1 VNHQLTAG
9 VAAPLVLDPAPSR
22 RGRSAAARLREF
34 RVGSAMFALPSLVSA
49 VALPFLPD
57 DVDRPWLAIVAAVG
71 VAVGLVLPWLPWQR
85 WSRRIQVIPV
95 LLSLAMF
102 GPGVGYLG
110 HALTYY
116 LAMYTLSFV
125 FIGLTQPQWSSL
137 KLAPVAFLTGA
148 TATIGLGQPM
158 RLLVPLFLT
167 VGVGTVVGEVVAIQV
182 ARLRATRRTVDN
194 LVTGITGLTGS
205 DHLTDAANRAASA
218 AAGLLRADLVLVL
231 LPEEGSPDRY
241 RFSGGHG
248 TTLAID
254 EVVVD
259 TAREPSGVTLVA
271 QHRRPVFIRDAPA
284 SPHVGRANVER
295 FDQASVLY
303 VPLMG
308 EDGLAGVLTAIWRRP
323 RSEVRGMTLQ
333 ATMLLAAEAG
343 KQVERLRRTARLAHE
358 AETDALTSLP
368 NRRAFFRALTDLE
381 PVDAVLFL
389 DLDHFKALNDRYGH
403 QEGDEE
409 LAAFAAALAAHTRGS
424 DCAAR
429 YGGEEFAVIV
439 RGDGERGVTLLINR
453 LRDAWAVQGRTTFSA
468 GAAIHRGGAPADTL
482 AAADRALYDAKE
494 TGRDRLCWAAEHVD
508 AGDQAR

>member
-1 VNHQLTAG
+1 MNHQLTAG

-194 LVTGITGLTGS
+194 LVTGIT
-205 DHLTDAANRAASA
+205 
-218 AAGLLRADLVLVL
+218 
-231 LPEEGSPDRY
+231 
-241 RFSGGHG
+241 
-248 TTLAID
+248 
-254 EVVVD
+254 
-259 TAREPSGVTLVA
+259 
-271 QHRRPVFIRDAPA
+271 
-284 SPHVGRANVER
+284 
-295 FDQASVLY
+295 
-303 VPLMG
+303 
-308 EDGLAGVLTAIWRRP
+308 
-323 RSEVRGMTLQ
+323 
-333 ATMLLAAEAG
+333 
-343 KQVERLRRTARLAHE
+343 
-358 AETDALTSLP
+358 
-368 NRRAFFRALTDLE
+368 
-381 PVDAVLFL
+381 
-389 DLDHFKALNDRYGH
+389 
-403 QEGDEE
+403 
-409 LAAFAAALAAHTRGS
+409 
-424 DCAAR
+424 
-429 YGGEEFAVIV
+429 
-439 RGDGERGVTLLINR
+439 
-453 LRDAWAVQGRTTFSA
+453 
-468 GAAIHRGGAPADTL
+468 
-482 AAADRALYDAKE
+482 
-494 TGRDRLCWAAEHVD
+494 
-508 AGDQAR
+508 